1 MLGSRIAWRSR
12 LVGACLPIVI
22 FAACTSSP
30 LGRQA
35 VVPPAAARVV
45 RALPIFVNGSSIRV
59 ENRHKGDG
67 LWHLRYPHSDG
78 IQGYASRTS
87 VPAGQPISFF
97 VSTTAKRYSVD
108 VFRMGWYGG
117 AGARLMTHL
126 GPLDGKHQ
134 TPCYLGARRMVVCP
148 WSPSFTLDTHT
159 DWVSGAYLARLNAS
173 NKSDSF
179 VPFVVRERTPRA
191 PILLQLSVTTWQ
203 AYNHFG
209 GYDLYRGADW
219 NPAHR
224 SYAVTFD
231 RPYAWPGAGLFF
243 VEYPMIYWLE
253 SHGYDVA
260 YSTDIDLAESQDDLS
275 QRRIFISTG
284 HDEYYSTVMRNA
296 LESAVGHGVSLIF
309 AGANDLYRHIRFE
322 SSSLGAD
329 RIEVN
334 YKDASL
340 DPFMKTDPMEVT
352 NQWRDAPVNRPEQGL
367 VGAQYEMGEFKMA
380 PWRPTLR
387 PAWLFYG
394 TGFTRDSTIPNLFG
408 WEHDLVESAFPIP
421 QGLVRVAHVDE
432 PRGGS
437 ADSTFYIAASGAGV
451 FDAGGIWF
459 DCALGPGCEDRD
471 LIPIDKRVDTD
482 PHIAVDPRLQRMMA
496 NLMAAMWAHEFRL

>member
-1 MLGSRIAWRSR
+1 VGSLIVRRSR
-12 LVGACLPIVI
+12 LVVACLPILI
-22 FAACTSSP
+22 FVACTSTP
-30 LGRQA
+30 LAKQA
-35 VVPPAAARVV
+35 VPPATPAKAVPV
-45 RALPIFVNGSSIRV
+45 LPIFMNGSSIRV
-59 ENRHKGDG
+59 ENSHKGDG

-87 VPAGQPISFF
+87 IPAGQPISFF
-97 VSTTAKRYSVD
+97 VSTTAKWYSAD

-117 AGARLMTHL
+117 LGARLMAHV
-126 GPLDGKHQ
+126 GPLPGRHQ
-134 TPCYLGARRMVVCP
+134 TPCHLGTRRMITCP
-148 WSPSFTLDTHT
+148 WSTSFTLRTHT
-159 DWVSGAYLARLNAS
+159 EWVSGAYLVRLNAS

-209 GYDLYRGADW
+209 GYDLYRGSGL
-219 NPAHR
+219 PPKER
-224 SYAVTFD
+224 SFAVTFD

-260 YSTDIDLAESQDDLS
+260 YATDIDLAESRDDLS
-275 QRRIFISTG
+275 QRRIFISAG

-296 LESAVGHGVSLIF
+296 LESAARDGVSLIF

-352 NQWRDAPVNRPEQGL
+352 NQWRDPPVRRPEQSL
-367 VGAQYEMGEFKMA
+367 VGAQYEKGEFKMA
-380 PWRPTLR
+380 PWKPTLK

-394 TGFTRDSTIPNLFG
+394 TGFTRDSEIPNLFG
-408 WEHDLVESAFPIP
+408 WEHDLVEPGFEIP
-421 QGLVRVAHVDE
+421 HGLVRVAHVDE
-432 PRGGS
+432 PKGGS
-437 ADSTFYIAASGAGV
+437 ADSTFYIAPSGAGV

-459 DCALGPGCEDRD
+459 DCALGPGCEDHD
-471 LIPIDKRVDTD
+471 LIPIDTRVDTD
-482 PHIAVDPRLQRMMA
+482 PHIAVDPRLQRLME
-496 NLMAAMWAHEFRL
+496 NLIAAMWAHDFRL